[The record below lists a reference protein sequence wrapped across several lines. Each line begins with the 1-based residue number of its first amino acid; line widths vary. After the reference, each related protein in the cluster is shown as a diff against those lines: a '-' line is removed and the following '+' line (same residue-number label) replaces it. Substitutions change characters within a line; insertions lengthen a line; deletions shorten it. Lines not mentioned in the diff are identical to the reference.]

1 MKMVEWSN
9 IARKQGLLGLE
20 PVLNRETDPFVRK
33 ALQLVVDGSEPE
45 SIRAIMEV
53 ELQTREDA
61 DTRAAKVFE
70 GMGIYCPTLGI
81 IGAVLGL
88 MAVMQNL
95 ADPSKLGHGIA
106 AAFTAT
112 VYGIGLANLFF
123 LPVAAKLKGAIHSQT
138 QVREMVIEGMLSIA
152 QGENPRSIESKL
164 QGYSPLRGRRAPV
177 VTVHYMPRRK
187 RHEEH
192 LNHEA
197 WAIPYGD
204 LVTLLLAFFV
214 VMYAISSINEGKY
227 RVLSDS
233 LFAAFRGAPRTMQP
247 IQVGEKQVG
256 SGADIKTT
264 IVEQAMI
271 DGQPRSMLAPVPV
284 KTGMPQPSAATALD
298 QRAPAARARKALQQ
312 VADQVARAM
321 DDLVK
326 ANLVVVRRTDFW
338 IEVEIKHRHPV
349 PQRERAARADRGRR
363 ASRSSAKRWRRIRI
377 RSASKVTR
385 TTGRSRRSR
394 SFRTGSCPPH
404 VRAASCACWRARAW
418 RRAGSR

>member
-1 MKMVEWSN
+1 MRHALRIFPVGDEAAAAQRRSAHQEDGRVGN

-20 PVLNRETDPFVRK
+20 PILESRTDPFVRK

-45 SIRAIMEV
+45 SIRSILEV
-53 ELQTREDA
+53 ELQAARTRGHA
-61 DTRAAKVFE
+61 RAKVFE

-123 LPVAAKLKGAIHSQT
+123 LPVASKLKGAIHSQT

-164 QGYSPLRGRRAPV
+164 QGYSRTSAV
-177 VTVHYMPRRK
+177 SVHYMPRKK
-187 RHEEH
+187 RHEDH

-214 VMYAISSINEGKY
+214 VMYAISSVNEGKY

-233 LFAAFRGAPRTMQP
+233 LFAAFRGAPRTLQP
-247 IQVGEKQVG
+247 VQVGEKQVG
-256 SGADIKTT
+256 SGADVKTSL
-264 IVEQAMI
+264 VEQAMLE
-271 DGQPRSMLAPVPV
+271 GQPRSMLAPVPV
-284 KTGMPQPSAATALD
+284 KTGMPDPKQAEAALINAR
-298 QRAPAARARKALQQ
+298 QSARAKALQQ
-312 VADQVARAM
+312 VADQVAQGDGRSREGEPR
-321 DDLVK
+321 DGSS
-326 ANLVVVRRTDFW
+326 
-338 IEVEIKHRHPV
+338 HRLL
-349 PQRERAARADRGRR
+349 DRGRDQDR
-363 ASRSSAKRWRRIRI
+363 HSVS
-377 RSASKVTR
+377 
-385 TTGRSRRSR
+385 
-394 SFRTGSCPPH
+394 
-404 VRAASCACWRARAW
+404 RARA
-418 RRAGSR
+418 RSSSRMRWA